1 MILDTIRTMTEDCF
15 NVFEFFSKTKQLSV
29 IHEMENH
36 LTRSRILNG
45 NIHHRPVS
53 VYMKFRKEKFSLFSS
68 QKELHINWNN
78 YDSEDFNILHYTS

>member
-29 IHEMENH
+29 IHGMENH
-36 LTRSRILNG
+36 LTQSRILNG

-53 VYMKFRKEKFSLFSS
+53 VYMKFREEKFSFSPRRIS
-68 QKELHINWNN
+68 YKLKHYN
-78 YDSEDFNILHYTS
+78 SEDFNIPHYTS